1 MRKSAVKLVY
11 FNRILALFVLW
22 GWSSALVAQV
32 VSTNNEG
39 RKIIVFS
46 DGSWRYF
53 EGKETAM
60 EPARTLHPDS
70 QEFAKPVTQARE
82 AASVANQTALVLIR
96 ARVILA
102 ALEWE
107 IDSLENADVKVAES
121 GLHEKRN
128 RLYDLQREIDILDA
142 QHHLAK
148 EWAALLAKT
157 AYYQPS
163 VRREELV
170 SWQQAHGFAG
180 EVVLRPITP
189 QPIPVMANS
198 GSYRFHHAPRP
209 EDDLMLHPPPTPCEV
224 AHAGTDAITGLKRW
238 DTQPSLLF
246 SKTDKALQAAFP
258 ESDLIRCHGYL
269 TAVAGGLRI
278 LHLVISI
285 ATPKAQHLYGS
296 FEKGGM
302 LELRLLSGESVRL
315 FNNRPDSGIWDAAL
329 QSTVYHLQF
338 QIGGIE
344 EKLLRQGELDAVWL
358 HWSQVKEEFE
368 IYETDFFLQHFSC
381 LDQRG

>member
-1 MRKSAVKLVY
+1 MRKSAVKLGY
-11 FNRILALFVLW
+11 FNRVLALLVLW
-22 GWSSALVAQV
+22 GWSIALVAQV

-39 RKIIVFS
+39 RKIIIFS

-53 EGKETAM
+53 EGEETGV
-60 EPARTLHPDS
+60 EPSRLLHPDS
-70 QEFAKPVTQARE
+70 QEFAKPVAQARE
-82 AASVANQTALVLIR
+82 AASVANQTALVLIQ

-102 ALEWE
+102 AIEWE
-107 IDSLENADVKVAES
+107 IDSLENADLKVAKSELFKKKS
-121 GLHEKRN
+121 
-128 RLYDLQREIDILDA
+128 RLNDLQREIDKLDA
-142 QHHLAK
+142 QHQLAK
-148 EWAALLAKT
+148 DWAALLAKT

-180 EVVLRPITP
+180 EAGLLPITP
-189 QPIPVMANS
+189 QPTPVMANS
-198 GSYRFHHAPRP
+198 GSFRFHHAPRP
-209 EDDLMLHPPPTPCEV
+209 EDDLMLHPPPAPCGL
-224 AHAGTDAITGLKRW
+224 AYAGTDAATGLKRW
-238 DTQPSLLF
+238 DTQPTLFF

-285 ATPKAQHLYGS
+285 ASPKAKYLYGS
-296 FEKGGM
+296 FEKGGL
-302 LELRLLSGESVRL
+302 LELHLLSGDSVRL
-315 FNNRPDSGIWDAAL
+315 FNNRPDLGTWDAAL
-329 QSTVYHLQF
+329 QSTVYYLQF